1 MPFVQALLDHTKD
14 YESPTSFWKWAAYA
28 AIAGVLRDNVWLADG
43 DSRLYPNVYI
53 LFLAGSA
60 QRKGRPITFAEQL
73 VVHSNNVKVISG
85 RASIQSIMVEVG
97 MTETDSTTGK
107 IIKGGSAIFFAP
119 ELAAGL
125 VQDEQAIQILTDIY
139 DHKPTGHS
147 TSLIS
152 RSKSK
157 LDRLIFSMF
166 AASNEDLLKS
176 VYDQRAVYG
185 GLLGR
190 TFLIKSNEER
200 PPNAFPVS
208 NEEGFKRLKDFITE
222 ISRLSGEMTFMVD
235 ARLEYKTWYDDF
247 YKKMKKANDRAGIL
261 GRLPTSAKKLAILL
275 AANDLSAQ
283 VCLCHVQ
290 QSIDEC
296 LALIP
301 NYNSF
306 AYAGGESSIAKAG
319 AIILEAFA
327 HGPVNKRS
335 LICENWMHFDS
346 ETLDKAIAAFESGG
360 LVKMQIVTNDAWYTL
375 TPKGEEII
383 GKPQGKS
390 TTT

>member
-1 MPFVQALLDHTKD
+1 MQALLDHTKD

-28 AIAGVLRDNVWLADG
+28 TIAGVLRDSVWLADG
-43 DSRLYPNVYI
+43 DSRLYPNVYV
-53 LFLAGSA
+53 LFLAASA
-60 QRKGRPITFAEQL
+60 QRKGRPVTFAEQL
-73 VVHSNNVKVISG
+73 VVHANNVKVISG
-85 RASIQSIMVEVG
+85 RASIQSIVVEVG
-97 MTETDSTTGK
+97 IAETDNKGVMK
-107 IIKGGSAIFFAP
+107 KGGSAIFFAP

-139 DHKPTGHS
+139 DYKPTGHS

-176 VYDQRAVYG
+176 VYDSRAVYG

-200 PPNAFPVS
+200 PPNAFPNS
-208 NEEGFKRLKDFITE
+208 NEEGFLRLKDFVSE
-222 ISRLSGEMTFMVD
+222 ISRLSGEMTFTVD

-247 YKKMKKANDRAGIL
+247 YKKMKKTNDRAGIL
-261 GRLPTSAKKLAILL
+261 GRLPTSAKKLAVLL

-319 AIILEAFA
+319 AIILEALA
-327 HGPVNKRS
+327 RGAVNKRS

-360 LVKMQIVTNDAWYTL
+360 LVKMQIVTNDAWYSL
-375 TPKGEEII
+375 TSKGEEII
-383 GKPQGKS
+383 GKPQGKPTS
-390 TTT
+390 T

>member
-1 MPFVQALLDHTKD
+1 
-14 YESPTSFWKWAAYA
+14 
-28 AIAGVLRDNVWLADG
+28 
-43 DSRLYPNVYI
+43 
-53 LFLAGSA
+53 
-60 QRKGRPITFAEQL
+60 
-73 VVHSNNVKVISG
+73 
-85 RASIQSIMVEVG
+85 
-97 MTETDSTTGK
+97 
-107 IIKGGSAIFFAP
+107 
-119 ELAAGL
+119 
-125 VQDEQAIQILTDIY
+125 
-139 DHKPTGHS
+139 
-147 TSLIS
+147 
-152 RSKSK
+152 
-157 LDRLIFSMF
+157 MF

-200 PPNAFPVS
+200 PPNAFPQS
-208 NEEGFKRLKDFITE
+208 NEEGFARLKDFISE
-222 ISRLSGEMTFMVD
+222 ISRLSGEILFTD
-235 ARLEYKTWYDDF
+235 EARNEYKKWYDDF
-247 YKKMKKANDRAGIL
+247 YRKMKKSNDRSGVL
-261 GRLPTSAKKLAILL
+261 GRLPTSAKKLSVLL
-275 AANDLSAQ
+275 AANDLSSQ

-319 AIILEAFA
+319 AIILEALA
-327 HGPVNKRS
+327 KGAVNKRS

-360 LVKMQIVTNDAWYTL
+360 LVKMQIVTNDAWYSL

-383 GKPQGKS
+383 GRSQGKS

>member
-1 MPFVQALLDHTKD
+1 MQALLDHTKA
-14 YESPTSFWKWAAYA
+14 YESPTSFWKWSAYA
-28 AIAGVLRDNVWLADG
+28 TIAGVLRDSVWLADG

-60 QRKGRPITFAEQL
+60 QRKGRPVTFAEQL
-73 VVHSNNVKVISG
+73 VVHANNVKVISG
-85 RASIQSIMVEVG
+85 RASIQSIIVEVG
-97 MTETDSTTGK
+97 MTETDQQGRMK
-107 IIKGGSAIFFAP
+107 KGGSAILFAP

-139 DHKPTGHS
+139 DYKPTGHS

-176 VYDQRAVYG
+176 IYDSRAVYG

-200 PPNAFPVS
+200 PPNAFPNS
-208 NEEGFKRLKDFITE
+208 NEEGFLRLKDFVSE
-222 ISRLSGEMTFMVD
+222 ISRLSGEMTFAVD

-247 YKKMKKANDRAGIL
+247 YKKMKKTNDRAGIL

-275 AANDLSAQ
+275 AANDLSSQ

-319 AIILEAFA
+319 AIILEALA
-327 HGPVNKRS
+327 KGAVNKRS

-360 LVKMQIVTNDAWYTL
+360 LVKMQIVTNDAWYSL